1 MSGPRIPLSGHL
13 HTGGTDG
20 RMNMSNDSIVE
31 EVRKIRDELSS
42 KFDYDIV
49 AILKDARKRQKR
61 SGRKVVKLIRPKPS
75 GK

>member
-1 MSGPRIPLSGHL
+1 
-13 HTGGTDG
+13 
-20 RMNMSNDSIVE
+20 MNMSNDSIVE